1 MKFSNDVDRDAILH
15 VAFWCVWCVIAL
27 IVIFMSPAF
36 VSPADAQIINPPKEI
51 RQANYGSSCA
61 HAATITMLNWQEQ
74 PEMGAWWRKAYR
86 GGETF
91 YGLSSKAVYAK
102 LDYAILRN
110 GKLGILEYAT
120 ATKRGAVVDWSG
132 KRGIYRTRFGEGG
145 HHAVFFLGFS
155 GNTASIIDPNTR
167 RIHTFTREAFLA
179 WWRHCGGRSF
189 MTLYSPK
196 Q

>member
-1 MKFSNDVDRDAILH
+1 MNDLMKSRPP
-15 VAFWCVWCVIAL
+15 FWFLLLWFCLGAL
-27 IVIFMSPAF
+27 LGVLLIQT
-36 VSPADAQIINPPKEI
+36 ADAQIIQPPKEI
-51 RQANYGSSCA
+51 RQANYGPSCA

-74 PEMGAWWRKAYR
+74 PEMGAWWRQSYR

-91 YGLSSKAVYAK
+91 YGLSSKAIYAK

-120 ATKRGAVVDWSG
+120 ATRRGAVIDW
-132 KRGIYRTRFGEGG
+132 GG
-145 HHAVFFLGFS
+145 RHAVFFCGFLGD
-155 GNTASIIDPNTR
+155 TASIVNPNTS
-167 RIHTFTREAFLA
+167 RIHTFEKNAFIA
-179 WWRHCGGRSF
+179 YWRRSGGRSF